1 VVNKP
6 HTKLSKVTSNEMG
19 GYCLELVATSF
30 WPCAMAFYDQLH
42 HPTLLLNHLMLLVT
56 CNALPHQVQTV
67 HEFQFIP

>member
-1 VVNKP
+1 
-6 HTKLSKVTSNEMG
+6 MG
-19 GYCLELVATSF
+19 GYYLELVATSF
-30 WPCAMAFYDQLH
+30 LPCAVAFYDQLH